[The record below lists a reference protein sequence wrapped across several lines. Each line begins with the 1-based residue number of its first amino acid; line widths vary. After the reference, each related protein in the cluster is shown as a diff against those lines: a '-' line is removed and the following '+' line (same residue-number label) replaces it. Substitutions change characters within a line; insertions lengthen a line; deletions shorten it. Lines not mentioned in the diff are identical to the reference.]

1 MSRRVASC
9 PGPKNIKISVTSL
22 GSRDAN
28 RVTDKK
34 WRGEQGGVLTVLRD
48 PGALECYER
57 VLVGLLDYVY
67 RTFRA
72 NLSNTTIAR
81 HGICW

>member
-1 MSRRVASC
+1 M
-9 PGPKNIKISVTSL
+9 TSL

-57 VLVGLLDYVY
+57 VLVGLLDCVY
-67 RTFRA
+67 RTSIPG
-72 NLSNTTIAR
+72 NLSNGCPLRTTAFDGDIF
-81 HGICW
+81 HLFPDNYICNY